1 MTARISANPPPS
13 PPNSPTG
20 SQTGGASE
28 VETEAGAIAGTNGDT
43 VTTDIEVADPALL
56 LELTGPSAAR
66 LGQLE
71 QACRVSAGLRGQTIR
86 LRGTAED
93 VALAERALHEML
105 DVITAGGAVRD
116 ADIPAAVR
124 LLRLHPEV
132 KLRNVYQDVAFSS
145 ANGKPIAARGLA
157 QKHYLQAIRD
167 SDMVFGIGPAGT
179 GKTYLAMAMAIQALN
194 AQRVKRVVLTRPA
207 VEAGEKLGFLPGD
220 LTEKIDPYLRPL
232 YDAMHDMLPAPRAM
246 ALIQRGV
253 IEVAPLAFMR
263 GRTLADS
270 FVILDEAQNTTVT
283 QMKMFLT
290 RLGSNSKVV
299 ITGDVTQVDLPAGQ
313 VSGLGDALGLFRNI
327 RGISYCHFGSEDV
340 VRHPLVAQIVRAYEA
355 RDAGRAR
362 DRGHGAK

>member
-1 MTARISANPPPS
+1 MTASTPVSAPATEP
-13 PPNSPTG
+13 
-20 SQTGGASE
+20 
-28 VETEAGAIAGTNGDT
+28 VTEAVI
-43 VTTDIEVADPALL
+43 TDIEVADPAML

-66 LGQLE
+66 LAQLE
-71 QACRVSAGLRGQTIR
+71 RACHVSAGLRGHTIR
-86 LRGTAED
+86 LRGNAAS

-105 DVITAGGAVRD
+105 EVMTAGGTVRD

-124 LLRLHPEV
+124 LLRGHPDI
-132 KLRNVYQDVAFSS
+132 KLRNVYQDVAWN
-145 ANGKPIAARGLA
+145 AGNGKQIAARGLA
-157 QKHYLQAIRD
+157 QKYYLQAIRD
-167 SDMVFGIGPAGT
+167 NDMVFGIGPAGT

-220 LTEKIDPYLRPL
+220 LTEKVDPYLRPL

-263 GRTLADS
+263 GRTLQDS

-290 RLGSNSKVV
+290 RVGPDSKVV
-299 ITGDVTQVDLPAGQ
+299 ITGDVTQVDLPSGQ
-313 VSGLGDALGLFRNI
+313 TSGLADAMGLFKNI
-327 RGISYCHFGSEDV
+327 RGLAYCHFGSEDV
-340 VRHPLVAQIVRAYEA
+340 VRHPLVAHIVRAYEE
-355 RDAGRAR
+355 RDGARAR
-362 DRGHGAK
+362 ERGHGV